1 VRLVSHTGLSELS
14 VWAPIKLKGETVG
27 ALRLRESLQSL
38 QRTVWRVMALAS
50 LLIVLAIVLASRV
63 LRLVQRRAHRAP
75 ALDRGA
81 GR

>member
-1 VRLVSHTGLSELS
+1 MPGCFDSHEKFLPSGMDAATAMRNYRLSHSRICCAMIWT
-14 VWAPIKLKGETVG
+14 
-27 ALRLRESLQSL
+27 
-38 QRTVWRVMALAS
+38 VMALAS

-63 LRLVQRRAHRAP
+63 LRPVQRRAHRAP